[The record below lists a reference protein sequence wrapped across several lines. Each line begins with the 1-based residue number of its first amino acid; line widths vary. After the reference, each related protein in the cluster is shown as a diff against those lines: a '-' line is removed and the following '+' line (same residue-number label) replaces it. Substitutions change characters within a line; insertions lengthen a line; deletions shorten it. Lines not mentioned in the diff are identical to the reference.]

1 MFQNKQPDLIKK
13 FFSKMA
19 VLAKNGVW
27 LGAFL
32 TEVNFSYELIQQI
45 ISTLAKFDFT
55 LVKVYFTL
63 VNSQFWFFTNKC
75 NL

>member
-1 MFQNKQPDLIKK
+1 MNKQPNQIKK

-32 TEVNFSYELIQQI
+32 SEVDFKASYDNLRQ
-45 ISTLAKFDFT
+45 
-55 LVKVYFTL
+55 
-63 VNSQFWFFTNKC
+63 NKTS
-75 NL
+75 